1 MLKTFKYR
9 LYPTKK
15 QISSLEAVLEEC
27 RYLYNRL
34 LEQRK
39 YAWEIQET
47 SLGYRIQQ
55 NLLPAIKTARN
66 LHLAHSQVLQNVAVR
81 VDSAFKAF
89 FRRVKAGEKPGYP
102 RFKGKGWY
110 DSITFPQVPSGCRLK
125 DGRLVISKVGQIKIV
140 MHQEMCGK
148 PKTATIRRSSTGKWY
163 VTFNCEVEPQPLPA
177 SDEAVGI
184 DVGLYTFAAFSDE
197 TQPIENPRFFREEE
211 KALAKA
217 QRKLSQAT
225 KGTPERTSRRRVV
238 SRVHERIRF
247 RRDDFSHQESRKII
261 NHYEVICVEDLPVK
275 GMIHNHCLAKS
286 IADAAWS
293 GFFTM
298 LSYKAESAGRK
309 LVKVNPAYTTQ
320 DCHRCGH
327 RQKLTLADRIYK
339 CPCCGLHIDRDLN
352 AAKNILRLGMQSL
365 KPDLSGSLEALCFS

>member
-1 MLKTFKYR
+1 MLKTFRYR
-9 LYPTKK
+9 IFPTKK
-15 QISSLEAVLEEC
+15 QTASLEAVLEEC

-39 YAWEIQET
+39 YAWEIQGA
-47 SLGYRIQQ
+47 SLGYYHQA
-55 NLLPAIKTARN
+55 NMLPIIKKTRN
-66 LHLAHSQVLQNVAVR
+66 FRLSHSQVLQNVAVR
-81 VDSAFKAF
+81 VDLAFKAF
-89 FRRVKAGEKPGYP
+89 FRRAKAGVKPGFP

-125 DGRLVISKVGQIKIV
+125 DGRLAVSKVGHIKII
-140 MHQEMCGK
+140 MHRKMCGK

-163 VTFNCEVEPQPLPA
+163 VTFACEIETQHLPVTN
-177 SDEAVGI
+177 SAVGI
-184 DVGLYTFAAFSDE
+184 DVGLHTFAMLSDG
-197 TQPIENPRFFREEE
+197 TPVENPRFFREEE

-217 QRKLSQAT
+217 QRKMSKAT
-225 KGTPERTSRRRVV
+225 KGTPERAKRHKVV
-238 SRVHERIRF
+238 ARVHERITC
-247 RRDDFSHQESRKII
+247 RRDNFSHQESRKIVNNFGFI
-261 NHYEVICVEDLPVK
+261 AVEDLAVNR
-275 GMIHNHCLAKS
+275 MVHNHCLAKS

-293 GFFTM
+293 GFFSM

-327 RQKLTLADRIYK
+327 RQKLTLADRIYV

-365 KPDLSGSLEALCFS
+365 KPDSSGLLKPPA